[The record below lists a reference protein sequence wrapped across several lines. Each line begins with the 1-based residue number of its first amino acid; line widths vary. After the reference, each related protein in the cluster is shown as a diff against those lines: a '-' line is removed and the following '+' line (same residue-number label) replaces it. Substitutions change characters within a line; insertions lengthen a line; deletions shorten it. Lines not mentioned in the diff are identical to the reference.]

1 MLSRLI
7 EVCLENRFLV
17 LALTALMAVAGIC
30 CRRTAYRRDS
40 RYDERAGDGD
50 HQPVRVVAGGSRA
63 VHHVSGGIPMNGLP
77 RVEQIRSVSKF
88 GISVVTIVFV
98 EGTDI
103 YRGRG
108 RLWPNVCRPLRP

>member
-17 LALTALMAVAGIC
+17 LALTCLMALGGVYSALQLPIDAIPDMTNTQVTVITNAGSLSPTEVERYI
-30 CRRTAYRRDS
+30 TYPVES
-40 RYDERAGDGD
+40 RM
-50 HQPVRVVAGGSRA
+50 S
-63 VHHVSGGIPMNGLP
+63 GLP
-77 RVEQIRSVSKF
+77 GIEQIRSVSKF

-103 YRGRG
+103 FR
-108 RLWPNVCRPLRP
+108 